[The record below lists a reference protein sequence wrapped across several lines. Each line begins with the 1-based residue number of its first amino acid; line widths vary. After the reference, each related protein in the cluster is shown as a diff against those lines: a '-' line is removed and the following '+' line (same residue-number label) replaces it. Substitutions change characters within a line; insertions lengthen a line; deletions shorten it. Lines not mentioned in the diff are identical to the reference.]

1 MSNYLLSN
9 YARINIT
16 FTHGKGAWLYSSDKK
31 KYLDFASGI
40 AVNCL
45 GHSNETLLKALR
57 QQSKKLW
64 HTSNLYKIEEQEEL
78 AKEIC
83 KKSFAEKVFFC
94 NSGTEATE
102 GAIKII
108 RKYHYSQ
115 RNYKKTKIIVFNNAF
130 HGRTLTGI
138 LAGSSD
144 NHREGFLP
152 RPTTTGGFIRTNF
165 NSIESLKKVI
175 NTETA
180 GVFLEPIQ
188 GEGGINVASINFLK
202 QLRKVCNQNKIL
214 LALDEVQC
222 GIGRSGK
229 LFAHEWSNIKPDLLT
244 SAKGLGG
251 GFPIGA
257 ILLSDKVSK
266 VIKPGSHGSTFG
278 GNQLACAVGLAVIKE
293 ISKKKLL
300 NNVINLGIFI
310 EKQINELIAK
320 YSNIITACYGKGL
333 MIGIKCNVSNQDL
346 TKLLRDKQ
354 LLVVPASNNV
364 IRLLPPLNIT
374 KKEAEKAVGII
385 KEVVR
390 EFK

>member
-16 FTHGKGAWLYSSDKK
+16 FTHGKGPWLYSSDKK

-45 GHSNETLLKALR
+45 GHSNETLLKALK
-57 QQSKKLW
+57 QQSKRLW
-64 HTSNLYKIEEQEEL
+64 HTSNLYKIKEQEDL

-94 NSGTEATE
+94 NSGAEATE

-108 RKYHYSQ
+108 RKYHYAQ
-115 RNYKKTKIIVFNNAF
+115 RNYKKTKIIVFDNAF

-138 LAGSSD
+138 LAGASD

-152 RPTTTGGFIRTNF
+152 RLTTTGGFVRINF
-165 NSIESLKKVI
+165 NSIDNLKKII
-175 NTETA
+175 NKETA

-188 GEGGINVASINFLK
+188 GEGGINVATINFLK
-202 QLRKVCNQNKIL
+202 QVRKVCNENKIL

-257 ILLSDKVSK
+257 ILLNNKVSK
-266 VIKPGSHGSTFG
+266 VIEPGSHGSTFG
-278 GNQLACAVGLAVIKE
+278 GNQLACAVGLAVIQE

-300 NNVINLGIFI
+300 NNVINLGIYI
-310 EKQINELIAK
+310 EKEINKLISK
-320 YSNIITACYGKGL
+320 YSNVITECYGKGL
-333 MIGIKCNVSNQDL
+333 MIGIKCHVSNLDL
-346 TKLLRDKQ
+346 TKGLREKR

-374 KKEAEKAVGII
+374 KKEAVKAIEII
-385 KEVVR
+385 KEVLS

>member
-45 GHSNETLLKALR
+45 GHSNEILLKALR

-64 HTSNLYKIEEQEEL
+64 HTSNLYKIKEQEEL

-83 KKSFAEKVFFC
+83 KKSFAKKVFFC
-94 NSGTEATE
+94 NSGAEATE

-108 RKYHYSQ
+108 RKFHYANK
-115 RNYKKTKIIVFNNAF
+115 NYTKTKIIVFNNAF

-144 NHREGFLP
+144 SHREGFLP
-152 RPTTTGGFIRTNF
+152 RTKTTGGFIRINF
-165 NSIESLKKVI
+165 NSIDNLKKI
-175 NTETA
+175 IDEETA

-188 GEGGINVASINFLK
+188 GEGGINVATRKFLK
-202 QLRKVCNQNKIL
+202 EVRKICNEKKIL

-222 GIGRSGK
+222 GIGRAGK
-229 LFAHEWSNIKPDLLT
+229 LFAHEWSGIKPDLLT

-257 ILLSDKVSK
+257 ILLNNKVSK
-266 VIKPGSHGSTFG
+266 VIEPGSHGSTFG
-278 GNQLACAVGLAVIKE
+278 GNQLASAVGLAVIKE
-293 ISKKKLL
+293 VSKKKIL
-300 NNVINLGIFI
+300 NNVNKLGNYLNKEINNLVIKNKKVI
-310 EKQINELIAK
+310 
-320 YSNIITACYGKGL
+320 SHVYGKGL
-333 MIGIKCNVSNQDL
+333 MIGIKCNIPNN
-346 TKLLRDKQ
+346 KLAISLRNKG
-354 LLVVPASNNV
+354 LLVVSASNNV
-364 IRLLPPLNIT
+364 IRLLPPLNIS
-374 KKEAEKAVGII
+374 KQEAEKAISII
-385 KEVVR
+385 NEALND
-390 EFK
+390 FK

>member
-64 HTSNLYKIEEQEEL
+64 HTSNLYKIKEQEDL

-94 NSGTEATE
+94 NSGAEATE

-108 RKYHYSQ
+108 RKYHHAQ
-115 RNYKKTKIIVFNNAF
+115 KNYKKTKIIVFDNAF

-138 LAGSSD
+138 LAGASD

-152 RPTTTGGFIRTNF
+152 RPSTTGGFVRTNF
-165 NSIESLKKVI
+165 NSIDNLKKII
-175 NTETA
+175 NRETA

-188 GEGGINVASINFLK
+188 GEGGINVATINFLK
-202 QLRKVCNQNKIL
+202 KLRKVCNENRIL

-229 LFAHEWSNIKPDLLT
+229 FFAHEWSNIKPDILT

-257 ILLSDKVSK
+257 ILLNNKVSK
-266 VIKPGSHGSTFG
+266 VIQPGSHGSTFG
-278 GNQLACAVGLAVIKE
+278 GNQLACAVSLAVIKE

-300 NNVINLGIFI
+300 NNVISLGIYI
-310 EKQINELIAK
+310 KKQINELIHQFP
-320 YSNIITACYGKGL
+320 NVITECYGKGL
-333 MIGIKCNVSNQDL
+333 MIGIKCNVSNLDL
-346 TKLLRDKQ
+346 TKALRKKR

-374 KKEAEKAVGII
+374 KKEAKKAVEII
-385 KEVVR
+385 KEVVS